1 MVLLSFIW
9 IFGLFM
15 NDYISIYIYI
25 CIYIYIPSKCMC
37 SVLLYFGF
45 LFSSFLSSFFS
56 FLLGLGK
63 NFPKSLTA
71 AYAGGQHF
79 TIIHLIRSNSIF
91 LSAGFLLY
99 PYIATIASNEWI
111 MLNSRKRASY
121 PSLWLLNRV
130 HPHFQ

>member
-9 IFGLFM
+9 ISGLFM
-15 NDYISIYIYI
+15 NDYIYIY
-25 CIYIYIPSKCMC
+25 YVKCMY
-37 SVLLYFGF
+37 VLYIAFFGF

-79 TIIHLIRSNSIF
+79 TIIHLIRSNPIF

-111 MLNSRKRASY
+111 MLNSRKRVSY
-121 PSLWLLNRV
+121 PSLCLLNRA